1 MIEITSRNKIATNYL
16 KGWFVID
23 LLSIIPFQT
32 FIDLNN
38 KMTTNSRKT
47 QNLKAIAKVA
57 RIGRVYKLIRMIRL
71 TKLFKLLKS
80 KNTIV
85 TQFSTKLK
93 IDNGT
98 ERLLFLAFFL
108 IFFFHIS
115 TCAWILIA

>member
-47 QNLKAIAKVA
+47 
-57 RIGRVYKLIRMIRL
+57 
-71 TKLFKLLKS
+71 
-80 KNTIV
+80 
-85 TQFSTKLK
+85 
-93 IDNGT
+93 
-98 ERLLFLAFFL
+98 
-108 IFFFHIS
+108 
-115 TCAWILIA
+115 